1 MINQFEPQIRKEYAQ
16 AVYDQ
21 IMTGWIGCG
30 QAVSEFEDIFRHYVV
45 IPHAIATT
53 SGTSSLLTAL
63 YALEIGPG
71 DEVIVSDYSFIAAV
85 NCVRFLG
92 AYPRLVDIR
101 KETLCMDPDKIESL
115 INKNTK
121 AIIFINHNGY
131 VGEDVYKV
139 KDICRKHRIYMI
151 EDSACGVGQWYKGK
165 HAGTIGDIGC
175 FSFAV
180 PKILNTGQ
188 GGMIVTKYLKY
199 YGRCKEI
206 VDQGSLSWRKNG
218 LHKFIGVNFKFNGIL
233 ASFGLAQFKILD
245 ELLEN
250 RYKIFS
256 WYVDNGI
263 NLYYFDVDKKTG
275 PWMNI
280 YLSDNAKVL
289 REELIKEGIESKL
302 LYKPAH
308 VSLGRCGEAEFPITE
323 EIYEKALYLPSSLS
337 LTKKDVD
344 RICKI
349 IKKEN

>member
-1 MINQFEPQIRKEYAQ
+1 MNQFEPQIRKEYAQ

-21 IMTGWIGCG
+21 IMTGWIGWG
-30 QAVSEFEDIFRHYVV
+30 KVVKEFEDMFRHYVV
-45 IPHAIATT
+45 ISHAIATT

-85 NCVRFLG
+85 NCIRFLG

-131 VGEDVYKV
+131 VGKDVYKV

-151 EDSACGVGQWYKGK
+151 EDSACGLGQWYKGK

-188 GGMIVTKYLKY
+188 GGMIITKYLKY

-206 VDQGSLSWRKNG
+206 IDQGSLSWRKNG
-218 LHKFIGVNFKFNGIL
+218 IHKFIGINFKFNDIL
-233 ASFGLAQFKILD
+233 ASYGLAQFKVLD
-245 ELLEN
+245 KLLEK
-250 RYKIFS
+250 RYEIFS
-256 WYVDNGI
+256 WYLDNGI
-263 NLYYFDVDKKTG
+263 DIQYFDTDKKTG

-280 YLSDNAKVL
+280 YLADNA
-289 REELIKEGIESKL
+289 EELQVGLKKEGIESKL
-302 LYKPAH
+302 LYKPVH
-308 VSLGRCGEAEFPITE
+308 VSLDRRGEAEFPITE
-323 EIYEKALYLPSSLS
+323 EICEKALYLPSSLN
-337 LTKKDVD
+337 LIKEDVD
-344 RICKI
+344 RISNI
-349 IKKEN
+349 IKLDI